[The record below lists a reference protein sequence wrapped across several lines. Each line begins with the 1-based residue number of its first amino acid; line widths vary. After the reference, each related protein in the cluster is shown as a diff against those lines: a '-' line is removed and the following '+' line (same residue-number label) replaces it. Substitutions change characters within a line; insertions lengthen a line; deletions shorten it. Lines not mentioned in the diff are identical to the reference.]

1 MPQCALKSFES
12 NCIQAVPLIEHLTEF
27 KALEEEGRRAAF
39 SKYIKRQKVITYTS
53 IRSNDL
59 FSSFCRNASANE
71 SLLKMVGQRPAENA
85 KNQARIKTSNAIII
99 RTATMIGNVIANMT
113 ETKRRVGLPNTTA
126 TVVVRMRTTKAGAT
140 KIIVTRETEN
150 SKTVIENATETRIE
164 TRIDHAMTARGTV
177 IVVANART
185 GVGRTGGPHEARL
198 IETGK
203 TRGTQL
209 SMKEVRNTPNAKR
222 ENEIE
227 VCIQTV
233 LKRYVLYNRRQMELS

>member
-1 MPQCALKSFES
+1 M
-12 NCIQAVPLIEHLTEF
+12 PLIEHLTEF
-27 KALEEEGRRAAF
+27 KALDEEGRRAAF

-59 FSSFCRNASANE
+59 FSSFRRNASANE

-85 KNQARIKTSNAIII
+85 KNQAKIRTWNATII
-99 RTATMIGNVIANMT
+99 RTATMIGSVIANMR
-113 ETKRRVGLPNTTA
+113 ETKTRVEFSNTTA

-140 KIIVTRETEN
+140 RIIATKETEII
-150 SKTVIENATETRIE
+150 KTVIVNVTETRIE
-164 TRIDHAMTARGTV
+164 TRIDHAMTAKGTV

-185 GVGRTGGPHEARL
+185 DVGRTGGPHEARL
-198 IETGK
+198 TETGK

-209 SMKEVRNTPNAKR
+209 YMKEGRNTPNAKR

-227 VCIQTV
+227 AFIQTD
-233 LKRYVLYNRRQMELS
+233 LKRYVFYNRRQVELS